1 MPLATPDARLRR
13 SHPRRTSIGTTDP
26 RGRWPLELNPL
37 WNANDFGRNVTEEE
51 PRVNA
56 LSQARVIGNDSQRE
70 SSQQAAVSLIFV
82 LAATKF
88 SMLSS
93 SNRSF
98 VKNAQ

>member
-56 LSQARVIGNDSQRE
+56 LSQARVIGNE
-70 SSQQAAVSLIFV
+70 SSLSATVG
-82 LAATKF
+82 LAR
-88 SMLSS
+88 LSPTAS
-93 SNRSF
+93 ARALSRLRCR
-98 VKNAQ
+98 